1 MIIIR
6 DLLLNGHGD
15 LVIDPATHDLA
26 TVDGIDEVA
35 QRIRATLLIHLG
47 EMRNLAPEQGTDYT
61 NFFVKNFKKNIAQTD
76 MVEAIERNV
85 PEVDQI
91 TDINFVNKP
100 NRLLEVTFK
109 ANVTLNDGT
118 KGVAQGGMNIGD

>member
-26 TVDGIDEVA
+26 IVDGIDEVA
-35 QRIRATLLIHLG
+35 QR
-47 EMRNLAPEQGTDYT
+47 
-61 NFFVKNFKKNIAQTD
+61 KNIAQTD

-85 PEVDQI
+85 PEVDQV
-91 TDINFVNKP
+91 TDINFKNKP

-118 KGVAQGGMNIGD
+118 KGVAQGGMSIGD